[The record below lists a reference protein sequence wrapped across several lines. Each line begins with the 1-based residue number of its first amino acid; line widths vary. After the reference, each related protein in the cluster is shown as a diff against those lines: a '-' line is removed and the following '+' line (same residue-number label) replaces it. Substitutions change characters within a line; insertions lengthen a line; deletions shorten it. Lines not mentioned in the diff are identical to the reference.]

1 MEDEI
6 RQHLLTIQQLR
17 EQAHA
22 VKSLKTLRSASS
34 SSSQHDVM
42 TGSDITNG
50 SRCTDTSLGVKS
62 DVVPS
67 VRHESRD
74 DIISSSKLA
83 WFTAQERDSGCTDV
97 DQASPLTDTELSQS
111 CEVQLSMQCSI
122 PPCQWLQPSSTS
134 TDA

>member
-6 RQHLLTIQQLR
+6 RQHLLAIQQLR
-17 EQAHA
+17 EQVHA
-22 VKSLKTLRSASS
+22 VKSLKTLRSASL

-50 SRCTDTSLGVKS
+50 SRCTDTSDDVRS

-74 DIISSSKLA
+74 DIISRSKSA
-83 WFTAQERDSGCTDV
+83 RFTARERDLGCTDI

-111 CEVQLSMQCSI
+111 CEVQLSTQCSI
-122 PPCQWLQPSSTS
+122 PPCQWPQPSSTS